1 MVNLEIKT
9 PVCLIVFNR
18 PDTTEKVFQAIRQVK
33 PPILLVVSDGPRI
46 DKLGEVEKCA
56 AVRAIIDKVDWECQ
70 VLKNFSDVNMG
81 LKRRVSTGLDWVFNN
96 VEEAIILED
105 DCLPDPTFF
114 RFCEDLLE
122 YYRYDKRVML
132 ITGTNFQ
139 FGLQRTE
146 YSYYFSRYIDCWG
159 WATWKRAWQHYDFEM
174 KQWPEIRD
182 NNWLFDILQDSQE
195 VASWT
200 NIFQNTYD
208 GYINSWAYR
217 WKLACWIQNGLTII
231 PSTNLVSNIGFNAD
245 AVHTKDNKS
254 PFANTPVK
262 AMDFPLRHPE
272 FVIRDAE
279 ADNFTKKVMFGGN
292 TAELKKRLV
301 DWWLNLTEENLTSQ
315 YNQTYITNLLKSS
328 IKDENLSLA
337 ETIIQKEL
345 ITQMNTKF
353 DDTKAIQYL
362 LASMLY
368 CYPYQLPLEYNLTN
382 IPNWLLNDYLKFT
395 FEHPCLFKEIG
406 EVNKSAQ
413 YLERWVN
420 YLHNNIFNQ
429 PHSEFWQTAAMVFTK
444 QISFIPLYLAQVNF
458 KYLCIKRAEIME
470 FTLKCQGY
478 EIDYDFPQRMPGRN
492 KIRLGILTES
502 FDLRP
507 ETFTT
512 LPIYKHLNRDIFEI
526 VIYSF
531 WSNGHRLERYCSG
544 HADAGIQLPAD
555 LENQIK
561 TIRDDDLDILYIA
574 DNITVKTTQISFM
587 ALHRLARVQ
596 VADINSLVTTGIR
609 NIDYYISGELS
620 ESERSA
626 TQHYTEKLITL
637 SGSGICW
644 DFATEAQGMMTTNIS
659 RESIGIDE
667 NDIVYICGSGADTIL
682 PEVEATWAKII
693 ASVPNSKLVLYPFNL
708 KFSSSYP
715 FQAFKQRLAAT
726 FEKYNLAEDR
736 VIILEPIQNRAELK
750 ACLKLADIYLD
761 AYPCSDKTSLIA
773 ALEIG
778 LPTVV
783 MAGDTADSKVSS
795 SLLQEIKVFDL
806 IADTEESYIQLAIIL
821 GTKPEFHED
830 KKNQIYKQMQLLPRF
845 LDSRSHSADIEVLLQ
860 KFFLENQDQYLNEN
874 LNLRDTNLIIFPDWN
889 QPEDLV
895 CEELA
900 KLIKILAIQPESQK
914 MTLLI
919 YVSNVNTDYVEL
931 LLSTAT
937 MNLLMEEELDIS
949 ETIEISLILPLAD
962 IQWKVLLSS
971 ISGRI
976 ILEHEDKEAIAE
988 LPLENLQFFKLD
1000 NFQAKAIDNYVLR

>member
-1 MVNLEIKT
+1 MINLEIKT

-18 PDTTEKVFQAIRQVK
+18 PDTTEKVFQTIRQVK

-56 AVRAIIDKVDWECQ
+56 AVRAIIDEVDWECQ

-105 DCLPDPTFF
+105 DCLPEPTFF

-122 YYRYDKRVML
+122 YYRHDNRVML

-139 FGLQRTE
+139 FGLQQTE

-174 KQWPEIRD
+174 KQWPEIRE
-182 NNWLFDILQDSQE
+182 NNWLFDILQDSEE
-195 VASWT
+195 VEYWT
-200 NIFQNTYD
+200 HVFQNTYD

-217 WKLACWIQNGLTII
+217 WKLACWIQSGLTII

-245 AVHTKDNKS
+245 AVHTKDNRS

-262 AMDFPLRHPE
+262 AMSYPLQHPE

-279 ADNFTKKVMFGGN
+279 ADNFTKKVMFGGD
-292 TAELKKRLV
+292 TAELRKRLAH
-301 DWWLNLTEENLTSQ
+301 WWSNLTEDNLASQ
-315 YNQTYITNLLKSS
+315 YNQTYITNLLNSS
-328 IKDENLSLA
+328 IKDENFIAL
-337 ETIIQKEL
+337 ETLIQKEL
-345 ITQMNTKF
+345 ITLMHTKY
-353 DDTKAIQYL
+353 DDTKAIQHL

-368 CYPYQLPLEYNLTN
+368 CYPYQLPLQYDLTK
-382 IPNWLLNDYLKFT
+382 IPNWLLDDYLKFT
-395 FEHPCLFKEIG
+395 FEHPYLFQEIG
-406 EVNKSAQ
+406 QVNKSAQ

-420 YLHNNIFNQ
+420 YLHNQIFNQ
-429 PHSEFWQTAAMVFTK
+429 PNSEFWQTVAIVFTK
-444 QISFIPLYLAQVNF
+444 QISFIPFYLAQVNL
-458 KYLCIKRAEIME
+458 KYLCVKRAEIME
-470 FTLKCQGY
+470 FALKYQGY
-478 EIDYDFPQRMPGRN
+478 EIDYNFPQRMPGRN

-502 FDLRP
+502 FGLRP

-512 LPIYKHLNRDIFEI
+512 LPLYKYLNRDIFEI

-555 LENQIK
+555 LENQVK

-574 DNITVKTTQISFM
+574 DNITLKTTQISFM

-596 VADINSLVTTGIR
+596 IADINSLVTTGIR
-609 NIDYYISGELS
+609 NVDYYISGKLS
-620 ESERSA
+620 ELERPA
-626 TQHYTEKLITL
+626 TQHYTEKLMTL

-644 DFATEAQGMMTTNIS
+644 DFATEAQGISTTSIS
-659 RESIGIDE
+659 RQSIGIDE
-667 NDIVYICGSGADTIL
+667 NDIVYICASGADTIL
-682 PEVEATWAKII
+682 PEVEATWAKVI
-693 ASVPNSKLVLYPFNL
+693 ASVPNSKLVLYLFNL
-708 KFSSSYP
+708 KFSSSSYP

-726 FEKYNLAEDR
+726 FEKYNLTEDR
-736 VIILEPIQNRAELK
+736 VIILEPIQNRTELK
-750 ACLKLADIYLD
+750 ACLKLANIYLD
-761 AYPCSDKTSLIA
+761 TYPCSDKTSLIA

-795 SLLQEIKVFDL
+795 SLLQEINIFDL
-806 IADTEESYIQLAIIL
+806 IADTEESYLQLAITL
-821 GTKPEFHED
+821 GTKPEFSQD
-830 KKNQIYKQMQLLPRF
+830 KKNQIYKQIQLLPRF
-845 LDSRSHSADIEVLLQ
+845 LDSRSYSADIEVLLQ
-860 KFFLENQDQYLNEN
+860 NLFIKKQAEHLNEN

-889 QPEDLV
+889 QLEDLL

-900 KLIKILAIQPESQK
+900 NVIKMLAIQPESQQ

-919 YVSNVNTDYVEL
+919 YVSNIDTDYVEL
-931 LLSTAT
+931 LLSTVT
-937 MNLLMEEELDIS
+937 MNLLIEEELDIS
-949 ETIEISLILPLAD
+949 ETIEISIILPLAN

-971 ISGRI
+971 ISARI
-976 ILEHEDKEAIAE
+976 ILEHENKEAIAE
-988 LPLENLQFFKLD
+988 LPVENLQYFQLD
-1000 NFQAKAIDNYVLR
+1000 TFQTKAYVLQG